1 MPQHLVERINASLAA
16 EQDQRAA
23 ALSGASVTPL
33 MATTRRRPG
42 RVVLAIAGVAAAV
55 ALVAVAGGNM
65 FHVNQQATLGS
76 STALAS
82 TSGDQSNPASQS
94 LAAKAPARDSSKDGE
109 TFSASGVQILLT
121 ETGTRY
127 TRADFVTQARTMSG
141 AALKAAG
148 PQALSAAGSAA
159 TNSGLAEC
167 LSAIGVRGAQ
177 AVRADVAAYEGQP
190 AVIIVVTTNGRSMG
204 YVVGRQCSHAD
215 ATELRTATPLP

>member
-65 FHVNQQATLGS
+65 FRVNQQATLGS

-82 TSGDQSNPASQS
+82 TSGDQSNPAGES

-148 PQALSAAGSAA
+148 PLALSDAGSAA

-167 LSAIGVRGAQ
+167 LSAIGVREAQ
-177 AVRADVAAYEGQP
+177 AVRADVADYEGQP
-190 AVIIVVTTNGRSMG
+190 AMIIVVTTNSRSIG